1 MMQALAEHW
10 SRMLLGSGQLWC
22 SANGHSLVDTVKC
35 VDSLDRHC
43 VELFLQGICFPPPLQ
58 RSVVQTFVRGAAV
71 IPPPLLPCL
80 VS

>member
-43 VELFLQGICFPPPLQ
+43 VELFLQGICSPPLQ
-58 RSVVQTFVRGAAV
+58 RSVVQTFLRGVAV